1 VDALVPLYQP
11 EPVKY
16 HIIDWSRTDPAM
28 VPPLVQGPCLAGP
41 VLDQTG
47 PAKVSVLVREPS
59 QDQSFDRSTE
69 ESDN

>member
-1 VDALVPLYQP
+1 
-11 EPVKY
+11 
-16 HIIDWSRTDPAM
+16 M
-28 VPPLVQGPCLAGP
+28 VPPLLGPRTLAGP